1 MASVCAA
8 VPLAARR
15 AQSFDARAAA
25 PSTVEGQQPPAQQP
39 PAQQPP
45 SQNPPGAQ
53 TPQPPVI
60 KARINAVSVD
70 VIVTSSKSGEPVL
83 DLNRDDFEV
92 REDGKPQ
99 KVETFQVI
107 KLDNVT
113 QALDP
118 VAPRAIT
125 STYDE
130 EREARQPDVRLFV
143 LFLDDYHVRRGNDL
157 VVRKPLTDFIENQ
170 LGPKDMIAVMY
181 PLTPVTA
188 LTFTRNHDSVVK
200 AIEKFEGRKYNYEPR
215 NEFEERYAY
224 YPTATVEE
232 IRTEVTLSALK
243 GAAIKMGGMREGRK
257 SIILVSEGFSS
268 TLPPQLSDPSAAMPG
283 FGNPYRGRDLG
294 HQPIRASIRS
304 GSSIP

>member
-1 MASVCAA
+1 MRAPLRAVLLLLMASICAA

-15 AQSFDARAAA
+15 AQPFDARAVA
-25 PSTVEGQQPPAQQP
+25 PSTVEG
-39 PAQQPP
+39 QQPP

-70 VIVTSSKSGEPVL
+70 VIVTSNKSGEPVL

-143 LFLDDYHVRRGNDL
+143 LFLD
-157 VVRKPLTDFIENQ
+157 
-170 LGPKDMIAVMY
+170 
-181 PLTPVTA
+181 
-188 LTFTRNHDSVVK
+188 
-200 AIEKFEGRKYNYEPR
+200 
-215 NEFEERYAY
+215 
-224 YPTATVEE
+224 
-232 IRTEVTLSALK
+232 
-243 GAAIKMGGMREGRK
+243 
-257 SIILVSEGFSS
+257 
-268 TLPPQLSDPSAAMPG
+268 
-283 FGNPYRGRDLG
+283 
-294 HQPIRASIRS
+294 
-304 GSSIP
+304 